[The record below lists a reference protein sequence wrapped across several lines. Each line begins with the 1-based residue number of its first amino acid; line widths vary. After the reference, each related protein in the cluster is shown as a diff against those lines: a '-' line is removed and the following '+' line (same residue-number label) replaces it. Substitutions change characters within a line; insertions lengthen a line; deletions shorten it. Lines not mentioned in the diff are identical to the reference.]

1 MLPIST
7 ESGPVKLTARPGLFY
22 WALFLTSI
30 AVIVAL
36 IMALTARAQQAALSS
51 QLPSATSSEAAPPKQ
66 NQSTKPEQAQEQK
79 AAVAADAKPMTPEE
93 ARQAQIVADTNKL
106 YELAQELQAEV
117 AKSNK
122 NTLSLAVVKKAA
134 EVEKLA
140 KSLKERMKPE

>member
-1 MLPIST
+1 MLP
-7 ESGPVKLTARPGLFY
+7 KLIARSKPTL
-22 WALFLTSI
+22 WALLVPI
-30 AVIVAL
+30 LAL
-36 IMALTARAQQAALSS
+36 IIWVSARAQQSASSSS
-51 QLPSATSSEAAPPKQ
+51 QQPTPATSPERNAPKQ
-66 NQSTKPEQAQEQK
+66 DQSPKHDQLQEQK
-79 AAVAADAKPMTPEE
+79 PDSAQDAKQLSPEE
-93 ARQAQIVADTNKL
+93 ARQAQIVADTKKL